1 MIQQKRI
8 MNHHHHEFEQYIHHA
23 TKYNI
28 HPKLFKLYQLFPSN
42 IHDMKNLIFYGP
54 SGVGKYTQSLL
65 SILKYS
71 PSQLRYEKKTSYSFD
86 SKKNKKTETKI
97 DSKDCKIYF
106 LKISDIHYEVDMS
119 LLGCNPKQIWHEL
132 FFLINDII
140 SAKKSKVGIIICKN
154 FHDINEEL
162 HDIFYSYMQL
172 NMNQQNII
180 KFILLTESYSFIN
193 PSILNICATIHVPR
207 PKKNIYKQLIPPN
220 NIELLQSIS
229 TIYNLKS
236 IHNSSTLH
244 VTQLLCDELNLY
256 LLNYEKIQFVRF
268 RELLYKLLNYNVNIY
283 FCIWNMISF
292 LIHSKKINTTII
304 NSILSETFLFCKRY
318 NNNFRPIFHLENY
331 FLTIVVKIN
340 SLC

>member
-1 MIQQKRI
+1 
-8 MNHHHHEFEQYIHHA
+8 MNHQFEEYINNA
-23 TKYNI
+23 NKFQI
-28 HPKLFKLYQLFPSN
+28 HPKLLKLYQQFPDTIQNFKN
-42 IHDMKNLIFYGP
+42 IIFYGP

-86 SKKNKKTETKI
+86 SKKTKKMDSKESKI
-97 DSKDCKIYF
+97 DSKDCKVYF
-106 LKISDIHYEVDMS
+106 LKLSDIHYEVDMA

-132 FFLINDII
+132 YQLINDII
-140 SAKKSKVGIIICKN
+140 SAKKCKCGIIICKN

-172 NMNQQNII
+172 NINKQNQI

-207 PKKNIYKQLIPPN
+207 PKKNIYKQMIINACNIDNVNINEKNIN
-220 NIELLQSIS
+220 N
-229 TIYNLKS
+229 IYNLKS
-236 IHNSSTLH
+236 ISNTSTINL
-244 VTQLLCDELNLY
+244 TQLLCDDVIQSIIH
-256 LLNYEKIQFVRF
+256 YEKLQFIKF

-292 LIHSKKINTTII
+292 LIQLKNHFICEKNIND
-304 NSILSETFLFCKRY
+304 ILTQTFLFCKQY

-331 FLTIVVKIN
+331 FLFIINKIHIEK
-340 SLC
+340 